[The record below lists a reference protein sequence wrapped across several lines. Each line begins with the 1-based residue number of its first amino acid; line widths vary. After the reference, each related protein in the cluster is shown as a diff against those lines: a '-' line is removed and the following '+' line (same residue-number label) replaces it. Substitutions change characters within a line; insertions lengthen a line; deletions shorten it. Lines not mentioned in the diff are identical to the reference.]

1 MNTGFALAALFGLI
15 TFGVHAFV
23 GGRYAARPLLAAEGL
38 DKAARW
44 LNYYT
49 WHMATA
55 LLLFMAAGFA
65 LCAFG
70 RASSDVAL
78 LLTLMA
84 AAFSPLSVWTAIKG
98 GIAPWRLPASWLFA
112 AIAALGVF
120 GLGQVSGA
128 ERALSLPPVAAADPL
143 AQP

>member
-1 MNTGFALAALFGLI
+1 MNTGFALAALFSLV
-15 TFGVHAFV
+15 TFGVHVFV
-23 GGRYAARPLLAAEGL
+23 GGRYAARPLLAVEGL
-38 DKAARW
+38 EKASRS

-49 WHMATA
+49 WHMATG
-55 LLLFMAAGFA
+55 LLLFMAAGFVLA
-65 LCAFG
+65 AFG

-84 AAFSPLSVWTAIKG
+84 AAFSPLSVWAAIKG

-120 GLGQVSGA
+120 GLGQLSGA
-128 ERALSLPPVAAADPL
+128 ERALNTPPVVALDPL
-143 AQP
+143 VEP